1 MSREVE
7 QNTAVARNVMRL
19 LDEWGL
25 GSTEIIQLL
34 ALPEKTRTRHLDKYR
49 GQEPFPASA
58 QTELR
63 VQHIAGIADALRTSY
78 PRNAH
83 MGPRW
88 LRTPHKRMEN
98 KTPLQIIMELGLP
111 GLLQVR
117 SELDCAFSWDRSGS

>member
-1 MSREVE
+1 MSKEIE
-7 QNTAVARNVMRL
+7 QKTAVARNVMRL

-25 GSTEIIQLL
+25 ASAEIIQLL
-34 ALPEKTRTRHLDKYR
+34 ALPAKTRTRHLDKYR
-49 GQEPFPASA
+49 GQEPFPPNE

-63 VQHIAGIADALRTSY
+63 IQHIAGIADALRTSY

-83 MGPRW
+83 MGSRW
-88 LRTPHKRMEN
+88 LRTPHRRMQN
-98 KTPLQIIMELGLP
+98 KTPLQLIIELGLP